1 MPPPLDLR
9 GRRFGKLL
17 VVDKAPDILSASGK
31 TSHRAWLVR
40 CDCGRHEAV
49 MAKRLPY
56 CASNRA
62 RSDVIEACSH
72 CRAQRT
78 CEVCGRPFE
87 SALFRST
94 CSEACALLQTRAKD
108 MAYYYRQVDQDP
120 EYNKRIRAERAARAA
135 VDPEYALRLS
145 EQQREQDMRKRG
157 RIKADPQRHART
169 LERAR
174 ARYAADPL
182 AQAKIRAARDAR
194 MAAMTPE
201 QYAVWSERVRESWR
215 RSANKARST
224 PEGRQRYRDYM
235 REYMRQQALRGL
247 VAAGDELI
255 QRSINDE

>member
-17 VVDKAPDILSASGK
+17 VVDKAPDVLSASGK
-31 TSHRAWLVR
+31 TSYRAWLVQ
-40 CDCGRHEAV
+40 CDCGRQEVV
-49 MAKRLPY
+49 MAQRLPH

-62 RSDVIEACSH
+62 RKDVIEACSH

-78 CEVCGRPFE
+78 CEVCGRWFE
-87 SALFRST
+87 SALFRAT
-94 CSEACALLQTRAKD
+94 CSDACALLQKRANN
-108 MAYYYRQVDQDP
+108 MAYHHRKVAVDP
-120 EYNKRIRAERAARAA
+120 EHYKRIHAERAARAA
-135 VDPEYALRLS
+135 ADTEFALRLRAQQS
-145 EQQREQDMRKRG
+145 EQGKRKRE
-157 RIKADPQRHART
+157 RLKADPHRYART

-174 ARYAADPL
+174 ERYAADPF
-182 AQAKIRAARDAR
+182 AQAKKRAARDAR

-201 QYAVWSERVRESWR
+201 QYAAWSERARESWR
-215 RSANKARST
+215 RSANKVRST

-255 QRSINDE
+255 KRSLNDE